1 LKGSNLE
8 QEFRHMYFKLSNG
21 EFADGDFHVL
31 AALLGLLDTEL
42 QIINSQ
48 IKQSEDPDSD
58 GLCDRGEYFI
68 GVGFVGIQR
77 YIASTYKT
85 LDVEQDTALALPPI
99 AKNQTT
105 AVRALHAGA
114 NYWKHQ
120 DEWNL
125 DHVVFREVENLKG
138 NAKSTIKTI
147 EEITPW
153 AEYTC
158 SNLLAELLHLDN
170 AINDENLLLTPLL
183 DLLRAWRINLDA
195 FHRRIKIQQD

>member
-1 LKGSNLE
+1 
-8 QEFRHMYFKLSNG
+8 MYFKLSNG
-21 EFADGDFHVL
+21 EFADGDFHAL

-42 QIINSQ
+42 KTINSQ
-48 IKQSEDPDSD
+48 IKQSGDPDSD

-68 GVGFVGIQR
+68 GVGLAGIQR

-85 LDVEQDTALALPPI
+85 LGVEQDTALALPPI

-120 DEWNL
+120 DEWDL
-125 DHVVFREVENLKG
+125 THVAFREVESLKG

-147 EEITPW
+147 EQITPW

-158 SNLLAELLHLDN
+158 SNLLAELLLQDN
-170 AINDENLLLTPLL
+170 AINDENLLLSPLL
-183 DLLRAWRINLDA
+183 DILKAWRINLDA
-195 FHRRIKIQQD
+195 FHRHSKS

>member
-1 LKGSNLE
+1 
-8 QEFRHMYFKLSNG
+8 MYFKLWNG
-21 EFADGDFHVL
+21 EFADGDFNAL

-42 QIINSQ
+42 KTINTQ
-48 IKQSEDPDSD
+48 IKQSADPDSD

-68 GVGFVGIQR
+68 GVGFAGIQR
-77 YIASTYKT
+77 YIASTYRT
-85 LDVEQDTALALPPI
+85 LGIEQGAALALPPFV
-99 AKNQTT
+99 KNQTT

-125 DHVVFREVENLKG
+125 THVVFREVENLKE

-170 AINDENLLLTPLL
+170 SINDKNLLLTPLL
-183 DLLRAWRINLDA
+183 DILGDWRINLDA
-195 FHRRIKIQQD
+195 FHRHIKRQQG